1 MAPTP
6 LQLMQQAIPRHQAG
20 DLAGAEQ
27 LYNQVLAIAPAD
39 FTARH
44 MLGVIRLQQ
53 GRNEEALELIGAALK
68 INPRLPEALSDQA
81 HLLRV
86 LGRLEEALDS
96 IDRSLAL
103 KPAVPQALFV
113 RAGLL
118 EQLQRRDEALA
129 AYDRLMAVA
138 PGVADAHNDRA
149 ILLRDMRRLEEAR
162 ADHDKAVMLAPHNAD
177 MLYNRGVTLRDMN
190 RAAEALADFDR
201 ALILNPGHLPVHF
214 ARANAL
220 LDLGR
225 FEDALA
231 ACDRALALHRDF
243 PDAQNLR
250 GTLLWE
256 LKRPREA
263 LAVFDQILA
272 RYPDYPYARSG
283 QANAVLHL
291 CEWARTKAVLAA
303 AKADIMAGR
312 PIISPLTLLGY
323 GAEPAL
329 QLACARVL
337 VQNLM
342 AAKPAPLANGKP
354 YDHGKIRLAY
364 LSHDFQEHPVAAQIA
379 ELIERHDRSR
389 FEVIGVSTGPDDAG
403 PMRRRLVAA
412 FDRFHDIQGLGNLE
426 AAQLLRDKEID
437 VLVDLGGHTHGARL
451 EIFAHRPAPVQATY
465 LGYPGT
471 TGADFIDYILG
482 DAIVTP
488 FDQQSY
494 YSEQIVQLPVS
505 FMANDSTR
513 MVGPA
518 PARAALGLPDQAFV
532 FCCFNKY
539 WKIGAEIFA
548 VWMRLLNQVPGSVLW
563 LKEDGDALAK
573 ANLLA
578 AAMAAGIDPARLIFA
593 GRLDNEAHLARHACA
608 DLFLDSLP
616 YNAHV
621 TACDALWA
629 GLPVLTV
636 LGDSYPSRVAASLLT
651 AIGLPELVTADLRA
665 YEELALALAQDPAR
679 LAALRGKLAQN
690 RNTKPLFDTAAF
702 ARHIEAAYGMMLD
715 NAASGSGPRRFAVP
729 KENA

>member
-1 MAPTP
+1 MAPTS
-6 LQLMQQAIPRHQAG
+6 LQLLQQAIQHHQAG

-27 LYNQVLAIAPAD
+27 LYNQVLAIAPID

-53 GRNEEALELIGAALK
+53 GRNAEALELVGAALK
-68 INPRLPEALSDQA
+68 INPRSPEALSDQA
-81 HLLRV
+81 HLLRM
-86 LGRLEEALDS
+86 LGRLEEALAS
-96 IDRSLAL
+96 IDRALAL
-103 KPAVPQALFV
+103 KPASLQALFV

-118 EQLQRRDEALA
+118 QQLQRWDEALA
-129 AYDRLMAVA
+129 AYDRLLAAA
-138 PGVADAHNDRA
+138 PGNADVHNDRA
-149 ILLRDMRRLEEAR
+149 NLLRDLRRLEDAR
-162 ADHDKAVMLAPHNAD
+162 ASYDKALALAPRNAD
-177 MLYNRGVTLRDMN
+177 TLYNRGVTLRDMN
-190 RAAEALADFDR
+190 RLAEALADFDR
-201 ALILNPGHLPVHF
+201 ALSLNPNHLPVHF
-214 ARANAL
+214 ARANIL
-220 LDLGR
+220 LDMGR
-225 FEDALA
+225 FQEALA
-231 ACDRALALHRDF
+231 ACDRALALHPDF

-256 LKRPREA
+256 LQRPREA
-263 LAVFDQILA
+263 LWAFDQILA
-272 RYPDYPYARSG
+272 RHPGYPYARSG

-291 CEWARTKAVLAA
+291 CEWTRTQSVLAA

-312 PIISPLTLLGY
+312 PILSPLTLLGY

-329 QLACARVL
+329 QHACARAL
-337 VQNLM
+337 VQNLIPL
-342 AAKPAPLANGKP
+342 KPAPLSNGKP
-354 YDHGKIRLAY
+354 YGHGKIRLAY

-379 ELIERHDRSR
+379 ALIERHDRGR

-403 PMRRRLVAA
+403 PMRRRLMAA
-412 FDRFHDIQGLGNLE
+412 FDHFHDIQALGNRE
-426 AAQLLRDKEID
+426 AAQLLRDREID

-488 FDQQSY
+488 LDQQPF
-494 YSEQIVQLPVS
+494 YSEHIAQLPGS
-505 FMANDSTR
+505 FMANDTTR
-513 MVGPA
+513 AVGTVPG
-518 PARAALGLPDQAFV
+518 RAALGLPDNAFV

-548 VWMRLLNQVPGSVLW
+548 VWMRLLAQVPGSVLW

-578 AAMAAGIDPARLIFA
+578 AATAAGVDPARLVFA
-593 GRLDNEAHLARHACA
+593 GRLDGPTHLARHRAA

-636 LGDSYPSRVAASLLT
+636 LGQSYPSRVAASLLH
-651 AIGLPELVTADLRA
+651 AVNLPELVTANLRD
-665 YEELALALAQDPAR
+665 YEALALTLARDPAR
-679 LAALRGKLAQN
+679 LGALRDRLAQN
-690 RNTKPLFDTAAF
+690 RAAAPLFDTAAF
-702 ARHIEAAYGMMLD
+702 ARHIEAAYAMMVD
-715 NAASGSGPRRFAVP
+715 IAARGEKPRAFTLA
-729 KENA
+729 EATS